1 MPIKSFERNTAQPV
15 FLGVLRKGKKRPED
29 GRRPGEDLCAQMR
42 FHSEEQATM
51 EDFVAKFGSTL
62 VTRLDCLLPFA
73 DAMANCQQ
81 WYEVHTAGAI
91 QLRHDGERAYL
102 WRTKPDGVLH
112 VADGILTPPLPL
124 EKLPPYLQAARQD
137 EKTSTTLFVFLAQWQ
152 RLAIVRVLTTS
163 FYDAQSLASNLAFI
177 GNLRSN
183 HDARG
188 IPLVLTRARRK
199 VTTTETGRDGKKT
212 QQKRTKWLLALE
224 VAPSWSAAKLDWD
237 LRMALPGADQQQLA
251 KAADKTML
259 AATSSFVQ
267 QIAPPPEASSTHVDP
282 NSPFANAD
290 GDDDEDEEDDAG
302 EVVES
307 TATTVGAVAQATS
320 VTAAPAPP
328 APVAAPTPAAP
339 APRLIITPG
348 PAEKIWGNVVHELA
362 AEFGGYRDHDGSP
375 DVPVIRAAVL
385 AAGYT
390 TVDVTNARTIG
401 NLLRQQAQEALL
413 AEADATEQAVG

>member
-15 FLGVLRKGKKRPED
+15 FLGVLRKGGKRPEG
-29 GRRPGEDLCAQMR
+29 GRQPGPDLNAQMR

-51 EDFVAKFGSTL
+51 DDFVAKFGSTL
-62 VTRLDCLLPFA
+62 VTRLDVLLPFA

-81 WYEVHTAGAI
+81 WYEVHSAGAI

-102 WRTKPDGVLH
+102 WRTKPDGLLH
-112 VADGILTPPLPL
+112 VADGINTPPLPL
-124 EKLPPYLQAARQD
+124 DKLPSYLQAARQD
-137 EKTSTTLFVFLAQWQ
+137 EKISTTLFVFLAQWK

-163 FYDAQSLASNLAFI
+163 FYDAQSIASNLAFI

-188 IPLVLTRARRK
+188 IPLVLTRARRR
-199 VTTTETGRDGKKT
+199 VTTTETNKEGKRT

-251 KAADKTML
+251 AQADKAML

-267 QIAPPPEASSTHVDP
+267 QIAPPPEASPVHVDP

-290 GDDDEDEEDDAG
+290 DDEEDEEEGDAG
-302 EVVES
+302 EVVET
-307 TATTVGAVAQATS
+307 TATTVGATATS
-320 VTAAPAPP
+320 TAPAQS
-328 APVAAPTPAAP
+328 AAAAAPTQAAP
-339 APRLIITPG
+339 APRLIVTPG
-348 PAEKIWGNVVHELA
+348 PAAKIWANVVHELA
-362 AEFGGYRDHDGSP
+362 AEFGGYRAADGSP
-375 DVPVIRAAVL
+375 DVPVFRAAVL

-390 TVDVTNARTIG
+390 VVDATNARAIG
-401 NLLRQQAQEALL
+401 NLLRQQAQDALL
-413 AEADATEQAVG
+413 AEAAAQAAVG